1 MWRSVAWCKL
11 AGASGESAAFVLNV
25 EEVVSLKIEEAGF
38 CDRSVSLDRTTRH
51 DILEDGNVKGKFY
64 EMYVIKAAS
73 VV

>member
-1 MWRSVAWCKL
+1 
-11 AGASGESAAFVLNV
+11 LNV